1 MHVGG
6 CSCLLSLSLSLSLF
20 LPPEHD
26 VVHDMSV
33 PSAIYN
39 IFPEGQGWLPRSPEQ
54 QIGRPCRPDP
64 RVTSQ
69 PLDAL
74 ASHTGICSPFR
85 PASDQPQGSDCRR
98 PRAACRALGLPDLTG
113 AFDLSNHHGGAVLQP
128 VPCNGAQTFQ
138 WRHLSQALAQP
149 ATQAS
154 PLLLHS
160 PLDPP
165 AKETVGW
172 AVPVGHPSSGPPP
185 GQTYHFPKHTPFQC
199 PKGSPRPAL

>member
-1 MHVGG
+1 MLSTLFSPRARAG
-6 CSCLLSLSLSLSLF
+6 CPQPRAADWPTLQAR
-20 LPPEHD
+20 PPCHQ
-26 VVHDMSV
+26 
-33 PSAIYN
+33 P
-39 IFPEGQGWLPRSPEQ
+39 
-54 QIGRPCRPDP
+54 
-64 RVTSQ
+64 TSR
-69 PLDAL
+69 AL
-74 ASHTGICSPFR
+74 GSHTGICSPFR

-128 VPCNGAQTFQ
+128 VPCSGAQTFQ

-172 AVPVGHPSSGPPP
+172 AVPVGHPSSGPLP
-185 GQTYHFPKHTPFQC
+185 GQTYHFPKHTPFQGPTYC
-199 PKGSPRPAL
+199 SHAPTEGSSQAPTE